1 MNRLREVLLTSGALL
16 GVFCLLWV
24 AMTAI
29 LGVKPLVVTSGSM
42 EPAIATGDLALSRP
56 VPAGELRTGDVAS
69 VVSLDGARV
78 MHRVVEVRKAGDRY
92 ALVLKGD
99 ANGTAD
105 DVAYR
110 ATSADRVFL
119 TIPRGGY
126 VVSAVTGR
134 PAALV
139 GGLVVAGVLVL
150 AFGPGSSRPRGGRRR
165 AEVTAALLVAAA
177 LGATTTMSPARP
189 ALAAFTDSPSLTTGS
204 FGAHTVVRPDSVS
217 CSSALLSAT
226 VSWPSKDPRYDY
238 EVVLRRVSTGN
249 VVSTPRQVT
258 GNATSTTYTGLVDF
272 GLVVGLGTVDFTVEV
287 RSKLATAASWESAT
301 TRDYA
306 NIRVRAVLVGATVS
320 CTT

>member
-1 MNRLREVLLTSGALL
+1 MNRLRETLLTTGALL

-69 VVSLDGARV
+69 VISPDGARV
-78 MHRVVEVRKAGDRY
+78 MHRVVEVRKAENLY

-99 ANGTAD
+99 ANGAAD
-105 DVAYR
+105 DVTYQ

-126 VVSAVTGR
+126 VVSAVASR
-134 PAALV
+134 PGALV
-139 GGLVVAGVLVL
+139 GGLVVAGLLVL
-150 AFGPGSSRPRGGRRR
+150 AFGPGTSRPRGGRRR
-165 AEVTAALLVAAA
+165 AEVTTALLVVVA
-177 LGATTTMSPARP
+177 LGATTTMSPAQP

-204 FGAHTVVRPDSVS
+204 FAAHTVVRPESVN

-249 VVSTPRQVT
+249 VVSTRQVT
-258 GNATSTTYTGLVDF
+258 GTAISTTYTGLVDF
-272 GLVVGLGTVDFTVEV
+272 GIVGLGTVDFTVEV
-287 RSKLATAASWESAT
+287 RSKLATATSWESAT
-301 TRDYA
+301 TRNYA
-306 NIRVRAVLVGATVS
+306 NIRVLAVLLGATAS